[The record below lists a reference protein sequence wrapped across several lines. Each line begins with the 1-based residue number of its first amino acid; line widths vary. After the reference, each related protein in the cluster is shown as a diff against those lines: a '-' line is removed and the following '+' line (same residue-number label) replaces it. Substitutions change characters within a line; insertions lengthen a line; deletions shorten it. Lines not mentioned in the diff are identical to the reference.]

1 MLDSPYILAL
11 LDLSGKALW
20 HGQRRRSYPT
30 GAADDNLGETTAI
43 KHALVD
49 FDGDQRMEIA
59 SGGYRD
65 GVRAIDA
72 RTGEILW
79 SLAAPTP
86 TGKKCAA
93 ADLDGQ
99 AGDELVY
106 VAGNRLIVVTGDR
119 EKGRI
124 LWSWKCQAELSL
136 PAIADVDGD
145 GLAEIVL
152 QSADGVVH
160 CIDGP

>member
-1 MLDSPYILAL
+1 M
-11 LDLSGKALW
+11 
-20 HGQRRRSYPT
+20 
-30 GAADDNLGETTAI
+30 
-43 KHALVD
+43 
-49 FDGDQRMEIA
+49 
-59 SGGYRD
+59 
-65 GVRAIDA
+65 
-72 RTGEILW
+72 
-79 SLAAPTP
+79 
-86 TGKKCAA
+86 
-93 ADLDGQ
+93 
-99 AGDELVY
+99 
-106 VAGNRLIVVTGDR
+106 AGNRLIVVTGDR